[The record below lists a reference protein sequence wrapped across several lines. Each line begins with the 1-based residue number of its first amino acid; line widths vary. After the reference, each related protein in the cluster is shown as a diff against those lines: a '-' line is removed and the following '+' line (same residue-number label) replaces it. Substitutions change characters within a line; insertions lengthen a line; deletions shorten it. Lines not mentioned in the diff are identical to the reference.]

1 MTCNVV
7 LPYLIVGLMS
17 LTVVGVVWKS
27 RLAKRLKMSWPLFAV
42 AIVYLC
48 ALAVL
53 VSAGP
58 ARGAVFGLIAPGT
71 NEWLRRATS
80 QLDAEHLVTY
90 AAFSI
95 LVALAWR
102 EKVAWWWLALGVF
115 AYGCGLGTVAGTGAG
130 PELRVER
137 RGVERPG
144 DRVRPDRARAVRP
157 ARRRQEGDTPCRSP
171 RSAAGRR
178 SGRSSRS
185 GSRSSRRAEQ
195 SGLITALAGLSITV
209 VSLLVGSMAEL
220 RLADVGWQLLTPFSA
235 VYAFTFWLGVLV
247 AVIGGLHGARR
258 RPEPGQAGPDRLA
271 PDTPQ
276 AAAVSPGAGARKAAR
291 SSASRRLAASR
302 WRCLT
307 WP

>member
-1 MTCNVV
+1 MRVLVDGRRVGDDLNAV

-17 LTVVGVVWKS
+17 LAVVGVVWKS
-27 RLAKRLKMSWPLFAV
+27 RLAKRLRMSWPLFAV

-53 VSAGP
+53 VSA
-58 ARGAVFGLIAPGT
+58 AVQGAVFGLISPGT
-71 NEWLRRATS
+71 SEWLRRATS

-115 AYGCGLGTVAGTGAG
+115 AYGCGLELLQELVPSRNFEWNDVASNGLGIVFGLIGLGLFDLLADARKG
-130 PELRVER
+130 PSVQVPEER
-137 RGVERPG
+137 RR
-144 DRVRPDRARAVRP
+144 
-157 ARRRQEGDTPCRSP
+157 
-171 RSAAGRR
+171 RR

-195 SGLITALAGLSITV
+195 SGLIIALAGLSTTV

-235 VYAFTFWLGVLV
+235 GYAFTFWLGVLV
-247 AVIGGLHGARR
+247 TAIGGLMVRGAVRSRGRR
-258 RPEPGQAGPDRLA
+258 VR
-271 PDTPQ
+271 T
-276 AAAVSPGAGARKAAR
+276 
-291 SSASRRLAASR
+291 ASLR
-302 WRCLT
+302 
-307 WP
+307 